1 VNPEAFFHSLNEHTG
16 AGIVPVNGKHEEG
29 TLSLSRQKRRAAGLN
44 RHAAMLTDLP
54 LAGIVL
60 KRTQQGERMI
70 QEESTTR
77 ICLKMKQVIMETPVE
92 YNGQITTR
100 LPMKKKQCFYLRAK
114 KEGIKPAELQRRI
127 INREMNKWQEEELEE
142 ERRKKERK

>member
-1 VNPEAFFHSLNEHTG
+1 MVN
-16 AGIVPVNGKHEEG
+16 EEP
-29 TLSLSRQKRRAAGLN
+29 S
-44 RHAAMLTDLP
+44 
-54 LAGIVL
+54 
-60 KRTQQGERMI
+60 
-70 QEESTTR
+70 TR

-127 INREMNKWQEEELEE
+127 IIRELNKWYEEELEE
-142 ERRKKERK
+142 DRRKMERK